1 MTPQRPPSTVIGT
14 PTVARTP
21 MRTAPASAATPDAVE
36 KSSIRAGRPVSNT
49 RVVTCRPPSGVPRPA
64 APTHAC
70 AAPLGARPLTTYA
83 VRTEIISCATVLRV
97 GDRQSEQRR
106 GDEEVE
112 RRRRQDATTSAQA
125 NPHPAAMRR
134 TARTYSAARASTG
147 TTAFGPTTT
156 VRTATSARPSANPF
170 AACAAPREG
179 RRRPR
184 SRRPHAAS
192 ASPSNPPP
200 TGSREPKPLPRGPSA
215 AQPR

>member
-21 MRTAPASAATPDAVE
+21 IARTASAAAPDAVE

-70 AAPLGARPLTTYA
+70 AAPLGRQAA
-83 VRTEIISCATVLRV
+83 DHVRGENGDHQLRHGVRV

-112 RRRRQDATTSAQA
+112 HQRRQDATMSAQA

-134 TARTYSAARASTG
+134 TARTYSEARASTG
-147 TTAFGPTTT
+147 TTAFSPTTT

-170 AACAAPREG
+170 AACAAPREAAGDPG
-179 RRRPR
+179 R
-184 SRRPHAAS
+184 
-192 ASPSNPPP
+192 SPARCFGLTSNPPP

-215 AQPR
+215 PQPR